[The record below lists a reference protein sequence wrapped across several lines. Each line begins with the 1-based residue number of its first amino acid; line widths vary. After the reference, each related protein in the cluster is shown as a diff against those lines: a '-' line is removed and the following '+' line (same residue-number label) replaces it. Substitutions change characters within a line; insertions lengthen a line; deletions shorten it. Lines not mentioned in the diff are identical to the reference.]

1 MDDSNLLFVFTPIAQ
16 VIRNKLHPIEIKLV
30 VLEHTLVWLVES
42 NRDDP
47 ATVALLKGR
56 YRQVEEPVTKL
67 VAKVA
72 ARQVKLYDI
81 VTVVLKPE
89 VNLEKVEEKVD
100 EFEQELNKVEPVS
113 AKYDVAM
120 AVQQQ
125 HEVSGRM
132 NNISLL
138 QLRKPKYLKEI
149 GDV

>member
-1 MDDSNLLFVFTPIAQ
+1 

-125 HEVSGRM
+125 HEVSGEM
-132 NNISLL
+132 
-138 QLRKPKYLKEI
+138 K
-149 GDV
+149 